1 MAAPLT
7 GVVPVVP
14 TIFRDD
20 ETVDL
25 DGTARV
31 VDYLIDAG
39 VDGLCLLANYSEQFS
54 LTDAERDAIARTLLE
69 RVAGRLPVI
78 VTTSHYSAQVTAA
91 RSRAAQDMGAAM
103 VMIMPPFFG
112 ATLTVPGPAVIDY
125 FKQVADAI
133 HIPVM
138 VQDAPLSSTPL
149 PVSLLIDL
157 VKQVPR
163 VQYAK
168 IEVPQAADK
177 LHSLVS
183 ALSDSLPGPF
193 DGEESVTLIPDL
205 DAGARGTMPSS
216 MVPAEL
222 GQVVRRY
229 LSGDRPG
236 AVSAWEDLLPL
247 IHFENRQCGLRAQ
260 KILLA
265 EGGIIA
271 SDRTRAPFGPVSPR
285 TRRGLI
291 ELATRLNPLIMRW
304 ARYPR
309 PISGCGRPDQAQV
322 IRRTVAPARMAWGIS
337 ATWSTTWSR

>member
-14 TIFRDD
+14 TIFHDD

-25 DGTARV
+25 GGTVRV
-31 VDYLIDAG
+31 VDYLVDAG

-54 LTDAERDAIARTLLE
+54 LTDAERDAIAPALLD
-69 RVAGRLPVI
+69 RVGGRLPVI
-78 VTTSHYSAQVTAA
+78 VTTSHYSARIAAA
-91 RSRAAQDMGAAM
+91 RSRAAQYMGATIVM
-103 VMIMPPFFG
+103 VMPPFFG
-112 ATLTVPGPAVIDY
+112 ATLTASGPAVIEY
-125 FKQVADAI
+125 FKQVAGAI
-133 HIPVM
+133 DIPVM
-138 VQDAPLSSTPL
+138 VQDAPLSPTPL
-149 PVSLLIDL
+149 PVSLLAEL
-157 VKQVPR
+157 VRQVPQ

-177 LHSLVS
+177 LHALVS
-183 ALSDSLPGPF
+183 ALGDSLPGPF

-222 GQVVRRY
+222 GQIVRRY
-229 LSGDRPG
+229 FSGDRAA

-291 ELATRLNPLIMRW
+291 ELAARRDPLILRW
-304 ARYPR
+304 
-309 PISGCGRPDQAQV
+309 GR
-322 IRRTVAPARMAWGIS
+322 
-337 ATWSTTWSR
+337 

>member
-14 TIFRDD
+14 TIFHDD

-25 DGTARV
+25 GGTARV
-31 VDYLIDAG
+31 VDYLVDAG

-54 LTDAERDAIARTLLE
+54 LTDAERDAIAPALLD

-78 VTTSHYSAQVTAA
+78 VTTSHYSARIAAA
-91 RSRAAQDMGAAM
+91 RSRAAQHMGATIVM
-103 VMIMPPFFG
+103 VMPPFFG
-112 ATLTVPGPAVIDY
+112 ATLTASGPAVIEY
-125 FKQVADAI
+125 FKQVASAI
-133 HIPVM
+133 DIPVM
-138 VQDAPLSSTPL
+138 VQDAPLSPTPL
-149 PVSLLIDL
+149 PVSLLAEL
-157 VKQVPR
+157 VRQVPQ

-177 LHSLVS
+177 LYALVS
-183 ALSDSLPGPF
+183 TLGDSLPGPF

-222 GQVVRRY
+222 GQIVRRY
-229 LSGDRPG
+229 FSGDRAA

-291 ELATRLNPLIMRW
+291 ELAARRDPLIMRW
-304 ARYPR
+304 
-309 PISGCGRPDQAQV
+309 GR
-322 IRRTVAPARMAWGIS
+322 
-337 ATWSTTWSR
+337 

>member
-1 MAAPLT
+1 MLDAPLA

-20 ETVDL
+20 QAVDL
-25 DGTARV
+25 AGTVRV
-31 VDYLIDAG
+31 VDYLLDAG

-54 LTDAERDAIARTLLE
+54 LTDDERDTIARTLLE
-69 RVAGRLPVI
+69 HVAGRLPVI
-78 VTTSHYSAQVTAA
+78 VTTSHYSARVAAA

-103 VMIMPPFFG
+103 VMVMPPFFG
-112 ATLTVPGPAVIDY
+112 ATLTVSGPAVIEY
-125 FKQVADAI
+125 FTQVTDAI
-133 HIPVM
+133 SIPVM
-138 VQDAPLSSTPL
+138 VQDAPLSPTPL

-157 VKQVPR
+157 VRQVPL

-177 LHSLVS
+177 LHALVA
-183 ALSDSLPGPF
+183 ALGRGLPGPF

-205 DAGARGTMPSS
+205 DAGATGTMPSS
-216 MVPAEL
+216 TVPAEL
-222 GQVVRRY
+222 GRIVRRY
-229 LSGDRPG
+229 RSGDRAG
-236 AVSAWEDLLPL
+236 AVDAWEGLLPL

-271 SDRTRAPFGPVSPR
+271 SDRTRAPLGPVSPR

-291 ELATRLNPLIMRW
+291 ELAAARDLLITRW
-304 ARYPR
+304 AR
-309 PISGCGRPDQAQV
+309 
-322 IRRTVAPARMAWGIS
+322 
-337 ATWSTTWSR
+337 

>member
-1 MAAPLT
+1 MAAALA
-7 GVVPVVP
+7 GVVTVVP

-25 DGTARV
+25 GGTARV
-31 VDYLIDAG
+31 VDYLMDAG

-54 LTDAERDAIARTLLE
+54 LTDDEREAIARTLLE

-78 VTTSHYSAQVTAA
+78 VTTSHYSARVAAA

-112 ATLTVPGPAVIDY
+112 VALTVPGPAVIEY
-125 FKQVADAI
+125 FQQVAGSID
-133 HIPVM
+133 IPIM
-138 VQDAPLSSTPL
+138 VQDAPLSPTPL

-157 VKQVPR
+157 VKRVPQ

-177 LHSLVS
+177 LHALVS
-183 ALSDSLPGPF
+183 ALGEDLPGPF

-205 DAGARGTMPSS
+205 DAGATGTMPSS

-222 GQVVRRY
+222 GQIVRRY
-229 LSGDRPG
+229 RSGDR
-236 AVSAWEDLLPL
+236 ADAMSAWENLLPL

-291 ELATRLNPLIMRW
+291 ELAARRDPLIMSW
-304 ARYPR
+304 AR
-309 PISGCGRPDQAQV
+309 
-322 IRRTVAPARMAWGIS
+322 
-337 ATWSTTWSR
+337 

>member
-14 TIFRDD
+14 TIFHDD

-25 DGTARV
+25 AGTVRV
-31 VDYLIDAG
+31 VDYLMDAG

-54 LTDAERDAIARTLLE
+54 LTDAERGAIARTLLE
-69 RVAGRLPVI
+69 RVGGRLPVI
-78 VTTSHYSAQVTAA
+78 VTTSHYSSRVTAA

-112 ATLTVPGPAVIDY
+112 AALTVDGAGVIEH

-133 HIPVM
+133 DIPIM
-138 VQDAPLSSTPL
+138 VQDAPMSPTPL
-149 PVSLLIDL
+149 PVSLLTSL
-157 VKQVPR
+157 VKQVPQ

-183 ALSDSLPGPF
+183 TLGDRLPGPF

-222 GQVVRRY
+222 GQIVRRY
-229 LSGDRPG
+229 ASGDRAG

-265 EGGIIA
+265 EGGILP
-271 SDRTRAPFGPVSPR
+271 SDHTRAPIRPVPPR

-291 ELATRLNPLIMRW
+291 ELATRRDLLILRW
-304 ARYPR
+304 A
-309 PISGCGRPDQAQV
+309 Q
-322 IRRTVAPARMAWGIS
+322 
-337 ATWSTTWSR
+337 

>member
-1 MAAPLT
+1 MHASLP

-20 ETVDL
+20 ESVDL
-25 DGTARV
+25 EGTARV
-31 VDYLIDAG
+31 VDYLLDAE

-54 LTDAERDAIARTLLE
+54 LTDGERDTIARTLLE
-69 RVAGRLPVI
+69 HVAGRRPVI
-78 VTTSHYSAQVTAA
+78 ATPSHYSARVAAA
-91 RSRAAQDMGAAM
+91 RSRAAQEMGAAM

-112 ATLTVPGPAVIDY
+112 ATLTVPGPAVIEY
-125 FKQVADAI
+125 FKQVADVI
-133 HIPVM
+133 DIPVM

-149 PVSLLIDL
+149 PVGLLIDL
-157 VKQVPR
+157 VRQVPQ

-177 LHSLVS
+177 LHALVG
-183 ALSDSLPGPF
+183 ALGSSLPGPF

-205 DAGARGTMPSS
+205 DAGAKGTMSSS
-216 MVPAEL
+216 MVAAEL
-222 GQVVRRY
+222 GQIIRRY
-229 LSGDRPG
+229 AAGDRAS

-265 EGGIIA
+265 EGGIIS
-271 SDRTRAPFGPVSPR
+271 SDRTRAPLGPVSAR

-291 ELATRLNPLIMRW
+291 ELAARHDPLVMRW
-304 ARYPR
+304 AR
-309 PISGCGRPDQAQV
+309 
-322 IRRTVAPARMAWGIS
+322 
-337 ATWSTTWSR
+337 

>member
-1 MAAPLT
+1 MAAALA

-25 DGTARV
+25 DATVRV
-31 VDYLIDAG
+31 VDYLLDAG

-54 LTDAERDAIARTLLE
+54 LTDAERDAIARALLE
-69 RVAGRLPVI
+69 HVAGRRPVI
-78 VTTSHYSAQVTAA
+78 VTTSHYSARVTAA
-91 RSRAAQDMGAAM
+91 RSRAAQDLGAAM

-112 ATLTVPGPAVIDY
+112 ATLTVAGPAVIDY
-125 FKQVADAI
+125 FRQVADAI
-133 HIPVM
+133 DIPVM

-149 PVSLLIDL
+149 PPGLLIDL
-157 VKQVPR
+157 IRQVPQVR
-163 VQYAK
+163 YAK

-177 LHSLVS
+177 LHTLIS
-183 ALSDSLPGPF
+183 ALGEHLPGPF

-205 DAGARGTMPSS
+205 DAGATGTMPSS
-216 MVPAEL
+216 TVPAEL
-222 GQVVRRY
+222 GQIVRRY
-229 LSGDRPG
+229 RAGDRPG
-236 AVSAWEDLLPL
+236 AVSAWEALLPL

-271 SDRTRAPFGPVSPR
+271 CERTRAPLGPVSPR

-291 ELATRLNPLIMRW
+291 ELAARHDLLIMRW
-304 ARYPR
+304 AR
-309 PISGCGRPDQAQV
+309 
-322 IRRTVAPARMAWGIS
+322 
-337 ATWSTTWSR
+337 

>member
-1 MAAPLT
+1 MAAALA

-25 DGTARV
+25 DATVRV
-31 VDYLIDAG
+31 VDYLMDAG
-39 VDGLCLLANYSEQFS
+39 VDGLCLLANYSEQFA

-69 RVAGRLPVI
+69 HVAGRLPVI
-78 VTTSHYSAQVTAA
+78 VTTSHYSARVTAA

-112 ATLTVPGPAVIDY
+112 ATLTVPGPGVIGY

-133 HIPVM
+133 DIPVM
-138 VQDAPLSSTPL
+138 VQDAPLSATPL
-149 PVSLLIDL
+149 PAGLLIDL
-157 VKQVPR
+157 VRQVPQ

-177 LHSLVS
+177 LHALVS
-183 ALSDSLPGPF
+183 ALGDSLPGPF

-205 DAGARGTMPSS
+205 DAGATGTMPSS
-216 MVPAEL
+216 TVPAEL
-222 GQVVRRY
+222 GEIVRRY
-229 LSGDRPG
+229 RAGDRAG
-236 AVSAWEDLLPL
+236 AVSAWEALLPL

-271 SDRTRAPFGPVSPR
+271 CDRTRAPSGPVSPR

-291 ELATRLNPLIMRW
+291 ELAARHDLLILRW
-304 ARYPR
+304 AR
-309 PISGCGRPDQAQV
+309 
-322 IRRTVAPARMAWGIS
+322 
-337 ATWSTTWSR
+337 

>member
-14 TIFRDD
+14 TIFHDD

-25 DGTARV
+25 GGTARV
-31 VDYLIDAG
+31 VEYLIDAG

-54 LTDAERDAIARTLLE
+54 LTDAERDAIARSLLE
-69 RVAGRLPVI
+69 HVAGRLPVI
-78 VTTSHYSAQVTAA
+78 VTTSHYSARVAAA
-91 RSRAAQDMGAAM
+91 RSLAAQAMGAAM

-112 ATLTVPGPAVIDY
+112 ATLTVPGPAVIEY

-149 PVSLLIDL
+149 PASLLIDL
-157 VKQVPR
+157 VRQVPQ
-163 VQYAK
+163 VQYVK

-177 LHSLVS
+177 LHALVS
-183 ALSDSLPGPF
+183 ALGDRLPGPF

-205 DAGARGTMPSS
+205 DAGAVGTMPSS
-216 MVPAEL
+216 TVPGEL
-222 GQVVRRY
+222 GEIVRRY
-229 LSGDRPG
+229 AAGDRAG

-265 EGGIIA
+265 QGGIIA
-271 SDRTRAPFGPVSPR
+271 SERTRTPFGPVSPR

-291 ELATRLNPLIMRW
+291 ELAAARDLLILRW
-304 ARYPR
+304 AR
-309 PISGCGRPDQAQV
+309 
-322 IRRTVAPARMAWGIS
+322 
-337 ATWSTTWSR
+337 

>member
-14 TIFRDD
+14 TIFHDD

-25 DGTARV
+25 AGTVRV
-31 VDYLIDAG
+31 VDYLMDAG

-69 RVAGRLPVI
+69 RVDGRLPVI
-78 VTTSHYSAQVTAA
+78 VTTSHYSSRVTAA

-112 ATLTVPGPAVIDY
+112 AALTVDGPVVIEY

-133 HIPVM
+133 DIPVM
-138 VQDAPLSSTPL
+138 VQDAPVSPTPL
-149 PVSLLIDL
+149 PVHLLISL
-157 VKQVPR
+157 VTQVPQ

-168 IEVPQAADK
+168 IEVPRAADK
-177 LHSLVS
+177 LHSLVT
-183 ALSDSLPGPF
+183 ALGDRLPGPF

-222 GQVVRRY
+222 GQIVHRY
-229 LSGDRPG
+229 LSEDRAG

-265 EGGIIA
+265 EGGIIT
-271 SDRTRAPFGPVSPR
+271 SDRTRAPLRPVPPR
-285 TRRGLI
+285 TRRGLV
-291 ELATRLNPLIMRW
+291 ELATRRDLLILRW
-304 ARYPR
+304 AR
-309 PISGCGRPDQAQV
+309 
-322 IRRTVAPARMAWGIS
+322 
-337 ATWSTTWSR
+337 

>member
-1 MAAPLT
+1 MDAPLS

-31 VDYLIDAG
+31 ADYLVDAG
-39 VDGLCLLANYSEQFS
+39 VDGVCLLANYSEQFS
-54 LTDAERDAIARTLLE
+54 LTDAERDTIARTLLE
-69 RVAGRLPVI
+69 RVAGRLPAI
-78 VTTSHYSAQVTAA
+78 VTTSHYSARVAAA
-91 RSRAAQDMGAAM
+91 RSRAAQDMGASM
-103 VMIMPPFFG
+103 VMLMPPFFG
-112 ATLTVPGPAVIDY
+112 ATLTVAGPAVIEY
-125 FKQVADAI
+125 FKRVADAI
-133 HIPVM
+133 DIPIM
-138 VQDAPLSSTPL
+138 VQDAPLSATPL

-157 VKQVPR
+157 VRQVPQ

-168 IEVPQAADK
+168 IEVPHAADK
-177 LHSLVS
+177 LDALVS
-183 ALSDSLPGPF
+183 ALPGALPGPF

-205 DAGARGTMPSS
+205 DAGAKGTMPSS

-222 GQVVRRY
+222 GQIVLHY
-229 LSGDRPG
+229 LAGDRPS
-236 AVSAWEDLLPL
+236 AVRAWEDLLPL

-271 SDRTRAPFGPVSPR
+271 SDRTRAPLGPVSAR

-291 ELATRLNPLIMRW
+291 ELAKARDVLILRW
-304 ARYPR
+304 AR
-309 PISGCGRPDQAQV
+309 
-322 IRRTVAPARMAWGIS
+322 
-337 ATWSTTWSR
+337 

>member
-1 MAAPLT
+1 MDAPLS

-14 TIFRDD
+14 TIFHDD
-20 ETVDL
+20 QTVDL

-31 VDYLIDAG
+31 VDYLIDGG

-78 VTTSHYSAQVTAA
+78 VTTSHYSVAVAAA
-91 RSRAAQDMGAAM
+91 RSRAAQDMGAAI

-112 ATLTVPGPAVIDY
+112 ATLTVPAPAVIEY

-133 HIPVM
+133 DIPIM
-138 VQDAPLSSTPL
+138 VQDAPLSPTPL
-149 PVSLLIDL
+149 PVTLLIDL
-157 VKQVPR
+157 VRQVPQVR
-163 VQYAK
+163 YAK

-177 LHSLVS
+177 LHSLIT
-183 ALSDSLPGPF
+183 ALGASLPGPF

-205 DAGARGTMPSS
+205 DAGATGTMPSS

-222 GQVVRRY
+222 GRIVRGY
-229 LSGDRPG
+229 LSGDRAG
-236 AVSAWEDLLPL
+236 AVAAWEDLLPL

-265 EGGIIA
+265 EGGIIG
-271 SDRTRAPFGPVSPR
+271 SERTRAPLGPVSAK
-285 TRRGLI
+285 TRSGLI
-291 ELATRLNPLIMRW
+291 ELAAARDLLVMRW
-304 ARYPR
+304 AR
-309 PISGCGRPDQAQV
+309 GG
-322 IRRTVAPARMAWGIS
+322 
-337 ATWSTTWSR
+337 